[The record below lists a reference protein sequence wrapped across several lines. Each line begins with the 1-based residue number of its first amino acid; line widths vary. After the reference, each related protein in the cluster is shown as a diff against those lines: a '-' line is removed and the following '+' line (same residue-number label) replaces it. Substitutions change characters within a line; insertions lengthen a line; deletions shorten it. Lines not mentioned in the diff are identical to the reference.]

1 MPASH
6 RPALALGFG
15 VIAALT
21 LVLAAA
27 QSSSGS
33 SGSSS
38 STSSTSSSSSG
49 SKPQLPF
56 SASQAQ
62 SGQQVYSS
70 NCQGCHGQNLGG
82 GSGPALH
89 GSSFLNKYGG
99 QPISNL
105 ETYIA
110 HNMPL
115 GQAGSLSQQQYLD
128 VTAYILS
135 QNGFQPNGNALTEQ
149 NASAKLGSGNAGQ
162 QVKVPDT
169 LPAAP
174 QSVKQ
179 AVSQIPTQA
188 ALMNAAGSDDWL
200 MYNKDYQGQR
210 YSALDQI
217 DTGNAATLQ
226 KVCEY
231 DTGEQG
237 AFQPGILE
245 LGGFL
250 YFTDPHN
257 TYSIN
262 AANCNKEWVSKY
274 TPKTSEPFPTDRGA
288 ALYNGK
294 LFRGT
299 TDGHLQA
306 LDKNTGNVL
315 WDAWVSNS
323 NQGYWLS
330 SAPIVWNNLVF
341 IGEAGADWGIKG
353 HMYAFDADTGKLV
366 WTFNVIPTGNE
377 TGADT
382 WDKTNTAAHGG
393 GSMWTTYTLDPAS
406 GLLYVPVGNPA
417 PDFAGDYR
425 PGKNLF
431 TDSVVVLDA
440 KTGKLNWYAQQ
451 LAGDYHDYDTAAAP
465 VIYDTGG
472 KKFMAVGN
480 KGGHLY
486 MYDRVTHD
494 QVGKVPV
501 TTIKNTDAP
510 LTTEGT
516 TFCPGT
522 SGGVEWNGPAFDPKT
537 STLYVNSVDW
547 CATLKIGA
555 VRYDAG
561 TVFTGTTNGFGE
573 FPPKSQASGWTYA
586 LDAASGDVKWKRQ
599 ADTPLV
605 AALTPTAGGVVF
617 TGDQAGNFLVLK
629 ASDGSVLFKDDLGA
643 ALAGGVITY
652 KLGGRQYVAVS
663 SGNTSRT
670 WQTQGPEKITV
681 YALPQSGQ

>member
-1 MPASH
+1 MSLSSTS
-6 RPALALGFG
+6 RLALALGLG
-15 VIAALT
+15 GITALT
-21 LVLAAA
+21 LALA
-27 QSSSGS
+27 QNSGSQDSSSQNS
-33 SGSSS
+33 SSSSSS
-38 STSSTSSSSSG
+38 STS
-49 SKPQLPF
+49 KEKLPF
-56 SASQAQ
+56 TDSQAQ

-70 NCQGCHGQNLGG
+70 NCQSCHGQNLGG
-82 GSGPALH
+82 GSGPALM
-89 GSSFLNKYGG
+89 GSSFLGQYGG
-99 QPISNL
+99 KPIKNL
-105 ETYIA
+105 YDYIS

-115 GQAGSLSQQQYLD
+115 GQAGSLSKQQYLD
-128 VTAYILS
+128 VTAYIIS
-135 QNGFQPNGNALTEQ
+135 QNGFQPSGTALSES
-149 NASAKLGSGNAGQ
+149 NDDAVLGQGGGGQ
-162 QVKVPDT
+162 QTKVPDN

-174 QSVKQ
+174 QSVQ
-179 AVSQIPTQA
+179 AAVSTVPTQA
-188 ALMNAAGSDDWL
+188 ALSSAAGSNDWL
-200 MYNKDYQGQR
+200 MYNKDYQSQR
-210 YSALDQI
+210 YSALKQI
-217 DTGNAATLQ
+217 DTGNAAKLQ
-226 KVCEY
+226 QVCQF
-231 DTGEQG
+231 DTGQQG

-257 TYSIN
+257 TYAVN
-262 AANCNKEWVSKY
+262 ASNCNKEWVSSY
-274 TPKTSEPFPTDRGA
+274 TPKTAEPFPTNRGA
-288 ALYNGK
+288 ALYGGK

-299 TDGHLQA
+299 TDGHLLA
-306 LDKNTGNVL
+306 LDKNNGNVL

-330 SAPIVWNNLVF
+330 SAPIVWNNMVF

-353 HMYAFDADTGKLV
+353 HMYAFDAGTGKLI
-366 WTFNVIPTGNE
+366 WTFDVIPTGNQ

-382 WDKTNTAAHGG
+382 WDKSSTTAHGG
-393 GSMWTTYTLDPAS
+393 GSMWTTYTLDPDS
-406 GLLYVPVGNPA
+406 GLLYVSEGNPA

-440 KTGKLNWYAQQ
+440 KTGKLDWYVQQ
-451 LAGDYHDYDTAAAP
+451 LANDFHDYDTAAAP

-486 MYDRVTHD
+486 MYDRASHD
-494 QVGKVPV
+494 QLAKVPV

-516 TFCPGT
+516 QFCPGT
-522 SGGVEWNGPAFDPKT
+522 SGGVEWNGPAFDPNT
-537 STLYVNSVDW
+537 STLFINSVDW
-547 CATLKIGA
+547 CTTLKIGA

-573 FPPKSQASGWTYA
+573 FPPKAQASGWTYA
-586 LDAASGDVKWKRQ
+586 VDAASGDVKWKRQ

-605 AALTPTAGGVVF
+605 AAVTPTAGGVVF
-617 TGDQAGNFLVLK
+617 TGDQGGNFLVLNAK
-629 ASDGSVLFKDDLGA
+629 DGSVLFKDDLGA

-652 KLGGRQYVAVS
+652 QLGGRQYVAVS

-681 YALPQSGQ
+681 YALPQGGQ